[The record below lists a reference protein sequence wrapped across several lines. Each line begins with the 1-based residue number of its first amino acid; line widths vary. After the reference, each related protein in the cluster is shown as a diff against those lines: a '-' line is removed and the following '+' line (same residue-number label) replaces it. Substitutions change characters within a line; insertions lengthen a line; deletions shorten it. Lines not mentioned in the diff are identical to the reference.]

1 MDLLGAASVSTVP
14 FRLKKIYYFIS
25 VASLGLIGWAVQHF
39 GETNLP
45 PLLLSVRY
53 ITLALYVNWFLSYT
67 FFVLDPGIESEKLSG
82 WIWLGVIGAF
92 LSLMHPVFSGDLME
106 YLIRGRMLGIY
117 HVSPYRF
124 IPLDFPNDL
133 LRPYSVWAKNPDSYG
148 PLSVYLQTL
157 PAMLFK
163 TSITGMIWAYKMM
176 ILGFYGVSVLFF
188 WKMVQ
193 QLKLAN
199 AGRIWAMFAYCPLL
213 VVLAFIDGHND
224 ILMVSFSVIS
234 LYFLSRDKF
243 TSAFIFWTLGFLVK
257 YMIVIHLP
265 FMVLYALKRKW
276 EEEKSFPWR
285 FAVGQ
290 LALNVIIIVACFA
303 PIWAGNSTFL
313 AILRQKGAFYT
324 NTFPYLFYLVPS
336 YFGVVLDQQFLK
348 TLFLSL
354 FGAVYLYL
362 LARCW
367 KGTEKLTDDFFRIL
381 SLSYLAFYLA
391 LPSPMGSWYM
401 LWAVP
406 WIVLAR
412 WDNKMLLILL
422 YSAAGLLGFYKRYN
436 FLFAAALLVYG
447 ASWLSRHYWRKSTGN
462 NFI

>member
-1 MDLLGAASVSTVP
+1 MEVLGSEGLNVLP
-14 FRLKKIYYFIS
+14 FYLKRAYYFAS
-25 VASLGLIGWAVQHF
+25 VASLGLIAWVSWHF

-45 PLLLSVRY
+45 PLLPVVRNL
-53 ITLALYVNWFLSYT
+53 TLALYANWFLSYAL
-67 FFVLDPGIESEKLSG
+67 FVSDPGIENEKPSG
-82 WIWLGVIGAF
+82 WIWLAAIGAC
-92 LSLMHPVFSGDLME
+92 LSLMRPVFSGDLLE

-133 LRPYSVWAKNPDSYG
+133 LRPYSVWVKNPDSYG

-176 ILGFYGVSVLFF
+176 ILGFYAVAVVFF
-188 WKMVQ
+188 WKIIQ
-193 QLKLAN
+193 HLRLAS
-199 AGRIWAMFAYCPLL
+199 AGRLWAMFAYCPLF

-224 ILMVSFSVIS
+224 ILMVAFSVIS
-234 LYFLSRDKF
+234 LYFLLRHQF
-243 TSAFIFWTLGFLVK
+243 TRAFVFWTLAFLVK
-257 YMIVIHLP
+257 YMVAIHLP
-265 FMVLYALKRKW
+265 FMILYALRHKW
-276 EEEKSFPWR
+276 SEKKTFPWR
-285 FAVGQ
+285 FIAGQ
-290 LALNVIIIVACFA
+290 LILNLVLIVACFA
-303 PIWAGNSTFL
+303 PVWAGSDTFL
-313 AILRQKGAFYT
+313 AIFRQKGAFYT
-324 NTFPYLFYLVPS
+324 NTFPYLFYLIPS
-336 YFGVVLDQQFLK
+336 HFGVVLDQQFLK

-354 FGAVYLYL
+354 FGAGYLYL

-367 KGTEKLTDDFFRIL
+367 KGAGEPAEDFFRIL
-381 SLSYLAFYLA
+381 SLSYLAFYLS

-412 WDNKMLLILL
+412 WNNKMLLILL

-436 FLFAAALLVYG
+436 FLFAGALMVYG
-447 ASWLSRHYWRKSTGN
+447 ADWLFRRYSGKSAAE
-462 NFI
+462 